1 MDIKF
6 NIDFDKISS
15 EVQNRIDFVI
25 GQMKEKSPENAE
37 NFSLSATIA
46 KQVCQYSL
54 ELYHDELL
62 RVLSYWSQNSQ
73 N

>member
-1 MDIKF
+1 MDNEF
-6 NIDFDKISS
+6 NIDFDKITS

-25 GQMKEKSPENAE
+25 GQMKEKSHESAE
-37 NFSLSATIA
+37 ICTLSATIA

-62 RVLSYWSQNSQ
+62 RVLSYWSQNS
-73 N
+73 

>member
-1 MDIKF
+1 MDSEF
-6 NIDFDKISS
+6 NIDFDKITS

-25 GQMKEKSPENAE
+25 GQMKEKSPESAE
-37 NFSLSATIA
+37 NCALSATIA

-62 RVLSYWSQNSQ
+62 RVLSYWSQNS
-73 N
+73 